1 MLARSS
7 AHKSI
12 FLAAGLS
19 KRHRPLPPTSR
30 SSPPWPPLR
39 MIYERPAAAADPAA
53 APRHLSNARRTH
65 RTHALTF
72 AAPPKQPLRGSR
84 PTPSL
89 TATCGSVL
97 TPTDDGCIGGLE
109 THYKCK
115 ITRSPFI
122 HESVAVVIGLVS
134 SPLVRRSPRPRFVS
148 HLERFLPLSLLSSGS
163 RGPFVRPSA
172 AAAESQVFSH
182 LQKSC
187 EPGAEVQ
194 FRMKQRRREIKGNI
208 HLISIRLS

>member
-1 MLARSS
+1 MQDARAHVRLRVRRSLKTALAR
-7 AHKSI
+7 I
-12 FLAAGLS
+12 
-19 KRHRPLPPTSR
+19 PPCPEFNR
-30 SSPPWPPLR
+30 DVW
-39 MIYERPAAAADPAA
+39 IGVAADG
-53 APRHLSNARRTH
+53 RT
-65 RTHALTF
+65 
-72 AAPPKQPLRGSR
+72 
-84 PTPSL
+84 
-89 TATCGSVL
+89 
-97 TPTDDGCIGGLE
+97 DECIGGLE

-134 SPLVRRSPRPRFVS
+134 SPLVSRPPRPRFVF
-148 HLERFLPLSLLSSGS
+148 HLERFLPLSPLERLSGS
-163 RGPFVRPSA
+163 VRPSTASTAA

>member
-1 MLARSS
+1 MQDARAHVRLRVRRSLKTALAR
-7 AHKSI
+7 I
-12 FLAAGLS
+12 
-19 KRHRPLPPTSR
+19 PPCPEFNR
-30 SSPPWPPLR
+30 DVW
-39 MIYERPAAAADPAA
+39 IGVAADG
-53 APRHLSNARRTH
+53 RT
-65 RTHALTF
+65 
-72 AAPPKQPLRGSR
+72 
-84 PTPSL
+84 
-89 TATCGSVL
+89 
-97 TPTDDGCIGGLE
+97 DECIGGLE

-122 HESVAVVIGLVS
+122 HESVAVVTGLES
-134 SPLVRRSPRPRFVS
+134 SPLVRRSPRPRFVF
-148 HLERFLPLSLLSSGS
+148 HLERFLPLSLSPLERLSGS
-163 RGPFVRPSA
+163 VLPSVPPSAAA